1 MFALQGILA
10 ECMQAVWEIKAD
22 YMIIDPAHI
31 DTHPSKSCY
40 IVSQWDSVLTVHL
53 EKNMQAHTH
62 THNKKDGCF
71 RLCSAP
77 VKTGLTLFVSA
88 L

>member
-31 DTHPSKSCY
+31 ETPF
-40 IVSQWDSVLTVHL
+40 
-53 EKNMQAHTH
+53 
-62 THNKKDGCF
+62 KK
-71 RLCSAP
+71 
-77 VKTGLTLFVSA
+77 
-88 L
+88 